1 MQQAT
6 NFDSINFNPDTK
18 ELSIKYNGTVVFGP
32 FNLST
37 TAVKLKVVRVD
48 EQPKIFVE
56 TASPSSF
63 SVENFE
69 LKINFL
75 SNGHCANL
83 LFDTLSSD
91 CFSSIDTNELIG
103 VKDQFH
109 ALWIGVDDIRNTF
122 TSPKGL
128 FLMERKVTSFEIVND
143 FLVLKYHSSITPD

>member
-1 MQQAT
+1 MEQAT

-18 ELSIKYNGTVVFGP
+18 ELSIKYNGSVVLGP

-48 EQPKIFVE
+48 EQTKVFLE
-56 TASPSSF
+56 TASSGSF
-63 SVENFE
+63 SVEDFE

-75 SNGHCANL
+75 SSGHRANL
-83 LFDTLSSD
+83 LFDTLNSD

-103 VKDQFH
+103 IKDQFH

-122 TSPKGL
+122 TSPNGL
-128 FLMERKVTSFEIVND
+128 LLMERKVTSFEIVNN